1 MKIKHKNV
9 AFNVKSV
16 SDEGQIEGY
25 ASVYDNTDS
34 YGDVVLKGAFKSL
47 FEKADSMIP
56 VLWQHDTRQPIGSAT
71 AFKEDESG
79 LYMKASLVLEVQKAQ
94 EARALAKAGVVTG
107 LSIGYTINK
116 GGINYDKDK
125 DVSLLS
131 DLKLWE
137 VSLVTFPA
145 NTEARVEGVKQILED
160 GGMPSEREVE
170 ELLRMSGFSRTQSKA
185 FISKGYRAL
194 QRDAEED
201 NSIQLIEGLKA
212 NLEEIIK
219 NRRT

>member
-9 AFNVKSV
+9 AFEVKSV

-34 YGDVVLKGAFKSL
+34 YGDVVLKGAFQSL
-47 FEKADSMIP
+47 FEKADSIIP
-56 VLWQHDTRQPIGSAT
+56 ILWQHDTRQPIGSASH
-71 AFKEDESG
+71 FKEDDSG
-79 LYMKASLVLEVQKAQ
+79 LYMKANLVLEVQKAQ
-94 EARALAKAGVVTG
+94 EARALSKAGVVTG

-116 GGINYDKDK
+116 GGVNYDKEK
-125 DVSLLS
+125 EVNLLT

-194 QRDAEED
+194 QREAEED

-212 NLEEIIK
+212 NLEELIR